1 MWMIYGA
8 NGYTGRLA
16 ARYAKD
22 HGLSP
27 VVAGRRKRTYPTAR

>member
-1 MWMIYGA
+1 MIYGA

-22 HGLSP
+22 HDLSP
-27 VVAGRRKRTYPTAR
+27 VVAGRHARTHPAAG